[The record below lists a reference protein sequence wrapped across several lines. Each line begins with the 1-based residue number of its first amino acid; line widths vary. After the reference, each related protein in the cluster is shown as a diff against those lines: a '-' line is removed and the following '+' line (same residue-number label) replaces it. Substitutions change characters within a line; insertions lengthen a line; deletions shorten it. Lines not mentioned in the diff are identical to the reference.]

1 MRGKRLSDGR
11 NKVKNMPMPIQN
23 MTKPIVFLIK
33 AGETP
38 LFCLFKYM
46 QRKKK
51 IEKEKNLFHFSS
63 VSGIIIAVM

>member
-11 NKVKNMPMPIQN
+11 NKVKNMPIPIQN

-38 LFCLFKYM
+38 LFCLF
-46 QRKKK
+46 
-51 IEKEKNLFHFSS
+51 
-63 VSGIIIAVM
+63 